1 MSKKLIFFDFDST
14 LMDCETI
21 DELAKVAGVG
31 DQVKEITKEAM
42 GGRLNFEQSLK
53 KRVSLLKGLPFEKAM
68 GVAMSLKPMP
78 GAKETVQEMKKRGY
92 TVVVV
97 SGGFTIA
104 TERIK
109 YEFGLDAAYSN
120 TLGVKDGLLTGE
132 VSGPMTRD
140 ISKGEMLQYYQ
151 EHEGFTKEN
160 TVVVG
165 DGANDLSMFPYGGLK
180 VAFCAKP
187 VLKEKADVT
196 IDVKDLTK
204 LLDYVK

>member
-1 MSKKLIFFDFDST
+1 MPKKLIFFDFDST

-42 GGRLNFEQSLK
+42 AGQLNFEQALK

-68 GVAMSLKPMP
+68 AVAMSLKPMP
-78 GAKETVQEMKKRGY
+78 GAKETVEELKKRGY

-109 YEFGLDAAYSN
+109 AEFGLDGAYSN
-120 TLGVKDGLLTGE
+120 TLGVKDGVLSGE
-132 VSGPMTRD
+132 VSGPMTKD
-140 ISKGEMLQYYQ
+140 TSKGEMIQYFQ
-151 EHEGFTKEN
+151 NHKGFTKEK

-165 DGANDLSMFPYGGLK
+165 DGANDLSMFPYAALR

-187 VLKEKADVT
+187 VVREKADVA
-196 IDVKDLTK
+196 IDEKDLRK
-204 LLDYVK
+204 LLEYVK